1 MIENRRFAVSNRL
14 PRRALLAGAGA
25 LALSDPRGG
34 TAVAA
39 TSGLAV
45 IGQDGWLFP
54 LWDATSRFDQQQLR
68 TTAQV
73 MNEAIAALKAKG
85 TEVVVAM
92 VPSKART
99 YRQHLPGDVRLPA
112 DIDKRYPAALAEMR
126 RPGTLVPDLDTLFRN
141 LVRTEPARQLYF
153 RTDTHWLPI
162 GAEVAAVEI
171 AQQMKASL
179 RLPPGSRPGT
189 SFSSVVTRA
198 NPVGDLVRFLPEAD
212 RAKYPAE
219 RYQVREV
226 AAAGGAA
233 ALVEDDSA
241 DVVVVG
247 NSFVQPRFGFQ
258 ALLSNQLGRSVG
270 LAWRPNNY
278 GAYFTLL
285 DYVKSPAFRQQRPKV
300 IVWTH
305 LEFDMQNLP
314 NSSSWG
320 QNAMPPQAFL
330 AELRRALGA

>member
-126 RPGTLVPDLDTLFRN
+126 RPARWC
-141 LVRTEPARQLYF
+141 RTSIRCSA
-153 RTDTHWLPI
+153 
-162 GAEVAAVEI
+162 
-171 AQQMKASL
+171 
-179 RLPPGSRPGT
+179 T
-189 SFSSVVTRA
+189 SCGPNR
-198 NPVGDLVRFLPEAD
+198 R
-212 RAKYPAE
+212 
-219 RYQVREV
+219 
-226 AAAGGAA
+226 
-233 ALVEDDSA
+233 
-241 DVVVVG
+241 G
-247 NSFVQPRFGFQ
+247 NSISAPIPTGCRSAPRWP
-258 ALLSNQLGRSVG
+258 RS
-270 LAWRPNNY
+270 R
-278 GAYFTLL
+278 
-285 DYVKSPAFRQQRPKV
+285 SRSR
-300 IVWTH
+300 
-305 LEFDMQNLP
+305 
-314 NSSSWG
+314 
-320 QNAMPPQAFL
+320 
-330 AELRRALGA
+330 